1 MKVVAAAI
9 PSISKGKNKA
19 GSDDSTGVIGPKQMW
34 ELACRR
40 CAARAALDLRDTTET
55 KASAW
60 LPLRGLRAPDR
71 LMLCMRLLSP
81 FA

>member
-40 CAARAALDLRDTTET
+40 CAARAALDLIGAESVS
-55 KASAW
+55 ASA
-60 LPLRGLRAPDR
+60 LQHRPD
-71 LMLCMRLLSP
+71 P
-81 FA
+81 PQK